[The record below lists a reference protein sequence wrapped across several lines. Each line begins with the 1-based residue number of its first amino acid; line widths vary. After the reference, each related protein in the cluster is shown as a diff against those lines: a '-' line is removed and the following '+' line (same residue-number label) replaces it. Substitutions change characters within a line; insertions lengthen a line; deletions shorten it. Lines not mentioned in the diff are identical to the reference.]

1 MVCSAETGL
10 TMLVVQSRDR
20 DDGLYLALVPND
32 LTAAQINEGLAE
44 IRIDPGRV
52 LEINGWEKATVGLA
66 AAFLPFPGVE

>member
-10 TMLVVQSRDR
+10 TMLVVQSRAATTASSR
-20 DDGLYLALVPND
+20 LVPND